1 MTGVCSGDLEEQD
14 SCLPECGTSGIAH
27 GAVLLH
33 DHRMLAYLS
42 TLYLVLASAITP
54 LVS

>member
-1 MTGVCSGDLEEQD
+1 MTGVCSGDLEEQG

-27 GAVLLH
+27 SAVLLH
-33 DHRMLAYLS
+33 DHRMLAYPS
-42 TLYLVLASAITP
+42 TLSLVLASAITP